1 MRGFPP
7 RGSVAGVCA
16 TGRPL
21 GMGWLSGSAN
31 DGGCVRGCA
40 AADCRVRAGTG
51 SRDVAALVPPFGQSP
66 LSMDRMRGQFRGDID
81 RMSGTTAGGSV
92 ERVRAA
98 LAAAGHPDTITAFP
112 DGTRTAAD
120 AAAAVGATWRR
131 SPSRSCFRT
140 GERAA
145 VIVTSGAN
153 RVDPARAGAAL
164 GVKLGRADPDWVRL
178 TTGFAVGGVAPVGH
192 LAPPLMLLDEDLLV
206 LDPVWAAAGSPRHVF
221 RTTAADLL
229 RMTGALVAAIR
240 G

>member
-1 MRGFPP
+1 M
-7 RGSVAGVCA
+7 SVS
-16 TGRPL
+16 TP
-21 GMGWLSGSAN
+21 
-31 DGGCVRGCA
+31 GGA
-40 AADCRVRAGTG
+40 A
-51 SRDVAALVPPFGQSP
+51 SP
-66 LSMDRMRGQFRGDID
+66 GGAESPGG
-81 RMSGTTAGGSV
+81 APGGSV

-120 AAAAVGATWRR
+120 AAAAVGCDVAQIAK
-131 SPSRSCFRT
+131 SIVFRA

-164 GVKLGRADPDWVRL
+164 GVKLERADPDWVRL

-192 LAPPLMLLDEDLLV
+192 IAPPLMLLDEDLLV

-221 RTTAADLL
+221 RTTAAELL
-229 RMTGALVAAIR
+229 RMTGALVAPVR
-240 G
+240 L